1 MKNFFYLFFVVL
13 FATMSFAF
21 TSCSDDD
28 DEPTP
33 DKGSG
38 VSELTINGNKYSFEY
53 WNSKIFERYDKRIA
67 FECDLRE
74 EDGQHLTFTIYD
86 WENASTGTV
95 FTDGNDI
102 AVWWDG
108 AEFDDCG
115 DMNYTIVSGSIKIAN
130 LNKEAKKITISFNN
144 VKYSCERHNAS
155 FTINGTITVEY
166 E

>member
-1 MKNFFYLFFVVL
+1 MKKYFYLFFVAL

-21 TSCSDDD
+21 SSCSNDD
-28 DEPTP
+28 DEPNDPTT
-33 DKGSG
+33 GTT
-38 VSELTINGNKYSFEY
+38 ELTIDGGKYSFEY

-86 WENASTGTV
+86 WENASTGMV

-102 AVWWDG
+102 AVWWDS
-108 AEFDDCG
+108 AEYDDCG
-115 DMNYTIVSGSIKIAN
+115 DMNYTIASGNIKIES
-130 LNKEAKKITISFNN
+130 LNKETKKISLSFNN
-144 VKYSCERHNAS
+144 VKYSCDRHDAS
-155 FTINGTITVEY
+155 FTINGKITIAY